1 MALLLFRS
9 HRYVIIDPDHSS
21 CFYVCVSYLR
31 SGMLVVNNSFS
42 LASFMGCHPFAI
54 CDGGNYQVMTGVV
67 KQRSSTDN
75 AVCGIFVGD

>member
-1 MALLLFRS
+1 
-9 HRYVIIDPDHSS
+9 
-21 CFYVCVSYLR
+21 
-31 SGMLVVNNSFS
+31 MLVVNNSFS